1 MTTATVTQTPETK
14 PPNLFQQFKAFLD
27 QYGVVGLAIAFVIGT
42 ALAALV
48 KAVVADLLMPI
59 VTPLI
64 PGGDWRTAEWNLG
77 PFQHIAW
84 GDFLANAINFA
95 VVAAFV
101 FLVAKLVLREKTV
114 TKK

>member
-1 MTTATVTQTPETK
+1 MSG
-14 PPNLFQQFKAFLD
+14 LFNEFKAFLEK
-27 QYGVVGLAIAFVIGT
+27 YGVIGLAIAFVIGA

-64 PGGDWRTAEWNLG
+64 PGGEWRTAEVSVG

-84 GDFLANAINFA
+84 GDLLSNIINFL
-95 VVAAFV
+95 VVAGFV
-101 FLVAKLVLREKTV
+101 FLVAKFVLRQKEVGKV
-114 TKK
+114 